1 MGLKKNTLKV
11 LLHYFTI
18 TLKKKVRKRGVTHL
32 KLKDKTRETIK
43 TKQNN
48 KKSAKK
54 YLLNYLEKNNPFQ
67 IHLKEKQNSRKFNRK
82 YLLNLKYLMSF

>member
-43 TKQNN
+43 AKQNN
-48 KKSAKK
+48 KKKCKEVPSE
-54 YLLNYLEKNNPFQ
+54 LSG
-67 IHLKEKQNSRKFNRK
+67 EKQSISDPSKRKTKFQK
-82 YLLNLKYLMSF
+82 I